1 MTNKLY
7 LTIITLT
14 ISLLPISAGNR
25 MSLDDVIHAARH
37 QSVKALEARQ
47 AFISTYWAYR
57 SYKASRLPS
66 VYLRGNIM
74 SFDRSLNLL
83 QNPDDGS
90 LKYVSSNNLQND
102 LSLTVNQNI
111 TFTGGT
117 LSISSDLSRIA
128 ISKNS
133 NEEIFVPFYTTKP
146 DGTGIGL
153 SLSRQIMHLHNGS
166 LTLTR
171 SDEKLTV
178 FTLTFR

>member
-7 LTIITLT
+7 LTIITLS
-14 ISLLPISAGNR
+14 ISLVPISAGNR
-25 MSLDDVIHAARH
+25 
-37 QSVKALEARQ
+37 
-47 AFISTYWAYR
+47 
-57 SYKASRLPS
+57 
-66 VYLRGNIM
+66 M

-83 QNPDDGS
+83 Q
-90 LKYVSSNNLQND
+90 K
-102 LSLTVNQNI
+102 T
-111 TFTGGT
+111 
-117 LSISSDLSRIA
+117 
-128 ISKNS
+128 
-133 NEEIFVPFYTTKP
+133 

>member
-7 LTIITLT
+7 LTIITLS
-14 ISLLPISAGNR
+14 ISLVPISAGNR

-83 QNPDDGS
+83 QNPD
-90 LKYVSSNNLQND
+90 
-102 LSLTVNQNI
+102 
-111 TFTGGT
+111 
-117 LSISSDLSRIA
+117 
-128 ISKNS
+128 
-133 NEEIFVPFYTTKP
+133 
-146 DGTGIGL
+146 GTGIGL